1 MFELVERNVRDSGRR
16 TMTVFV
22 SIVVHVVIIGALIV
36 VPLLYFNDELP
47 TPHEVISVFAAAPP
61 APAPP
66 PPPPPP
72 APAAPAPPQPVAT
85 TGQQPLAP
93 VAPPDTI
100 TTPAQPPP
108 DPSNAG
114 VPGGVPGGIAGG
126 VAGGVVGG
134 IPNAPPA
141 PAAQAPVR
149 VGGQIKAPDLVHR
162 VEPRYPPIA
171 QNAHVAGAV
180 VLEAVVDKTG
190 RVQSVRV
197 VRGIPLLNDSAV
209 EAVKQWRYSPL
220 MLNGQA
226 TPFILTVTV
235 TFRLQ

>member
-47 TPHEVISVFAAAPP
+47 TPHEVISVFAA
-61 APAPP
+61 
-66 PPPPPP
+66 
-72 APAAPAPPQPVAT
+72 APPQPVAT

>member
-22 SIVVHVVIIGALIV
+22 SIVLHVVIIGAFIV
-36 VPLLYFNDELP
+36 VPLLYMSDELP
-47 TPHEVISVFAAAPP
+47 TPHEVINAFAAAPP
-61 APAPP
+61 APTPP

-72 APAAPAPPQPVAT
+72 APATTPPPKPVAT
-85 TGQQPLAP
+85 TGQQQLAP
-93 VAPPDTI
+93 VAPPNKI
-100 TTPAQPPP
+100 TTPAAPPA
-108 DPSNAG
+108 PSNAG

-126 VAGGVVGG
+126 VVGGVVGG

-141 PAAQAPVR
+141 APSQAPVR

-171 QNAHVAGAV
+171 QNAHVGGTV
-180 VLEAVVDKTG
+180 VLEAVVAKTG
-190 RVQSVRV
+190 QVQSVRV
-197 VRGIPLLNDSAV
+197 LRGIPMLNDAAA